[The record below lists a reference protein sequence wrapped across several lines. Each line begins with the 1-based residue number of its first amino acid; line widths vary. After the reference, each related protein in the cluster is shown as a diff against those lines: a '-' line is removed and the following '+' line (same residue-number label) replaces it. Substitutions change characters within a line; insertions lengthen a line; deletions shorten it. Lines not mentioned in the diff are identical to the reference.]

1 MHQLAKYEAMGGSK
15 MRDSELEDYLRTKIG
30 LLKEALGKFSF
41 FLKIQLLDEERA
53 LLEERERSQLG
64 NRMDYGDMITILRKY
79 RKIRGHRDRN
89 E

>member
-41 FLKIQLLDEERA
+41 FSKF
-53 LLEERERSQLG
+53 
-64 NRMDYGDMITILRKY
+64 NY
-79 RKIRGHRDRN
+79 
-89 E
+89 